1 MIYIFSSTDQKEMLY
16 IESGTRINS
25 TDFEWPKSNMP
36 SNFSMKLRKHLKSR
50 RLNQLCQVGLDRV
63 VDMQF
68 GSDEAAYHL
77 IVELYDRV
85 SVFVD

>member
-1 MIYIFSSTDQKEMLY
+1 MLFV
-16 IESGTRINS
+16 ESGNRLNS
-25 TDFEWPKSNMP
+25 TDFDWPKSNMP
-36 SNFSMKLRKHLKSR
+36 SNFSMKLRKHLRSR
-50 RLNQLCQVGLDRV
+50 RLTQLRQLGLDRV

-85 SVFVD
+85 SKEF